1 MLFCVSLL
9 SLLLLATA
17 NSLTEVFR
25 WPGGKPPV
33 AWPNL
38 TWEAEYSRLAVT
50 VIGIKV
56 WADSIYLTAPRWHG
70 NIGSRHCQ
78 IIRKCMEVIV
88 TLSMLEFYPAPPLDH
103 HCLSPHPSGEN
114 NCQELQT
121 SKLPPQSFPVLG
133 AAETG

>member
-1 MLFCVSLL
+1 MVLFCVSIL
-9 SLLLLATA
+9 SLLLLATV

-56 WADSIYLTAPRWHG
+56 WADNIYLTAPRWHG
-70 NIGSRHCQ
+70 NSHPLNVGVLPRPTVGSSLPLSSP
-78 IIRKCMEVIV
+78 IR
-88 TLSMLEFYPAPPLDH
+88 
-103 HCLSPHPSGEN
+103 
-114 NCQELQT
+114 
-121 SKLPPQSFPVLG
+121 
-133 AAETG
+133 